1 MAHRFWKG
9 LALSTAL
16 VAALVPGFAQ
26 KPTIIRLIPAANW
39 KQVSSERLGLEAARD
54 YGGDPAIE
62 REYGVQTLE
71 HRTYQL
77 ASARADVVVE
87 PAADTSAAY
96 GLLTYYRTE
105 SMAPE
110 KGIQLALSGPE
121 GALMVRGRN
130 FIRFRRPKGSR
141 LSDDQFR
148 ALLIFVGGT
157 RPSLEALANL
167 PRPLPAEGRI
177 PGTEKYLLGPEA
189 TRRVLP
195 SFRVEQIGFGEGA
208 EVQLAEYQSG
218 KGRAAVM
225 AIAYP
230 TPQIARIRFAA
241 MTASFGINKEH
252 GPGALYGRR
261 QGSFVLLVLNADSS
275 ATATKLI
282 DQFWVAQQLS
292 WNERY
297 PGRKSF
303 TLQVVELVLAN
314 IMLSFILAG
323 FCVLGGIL
331 FFLSMR
337 LAAKWFPDLSWGH
350 PDEDTLIRL
359 NLR

>member
-1 MAHRFWKG
+1 MARRLREW
-9 LALSTAL
+9 LALPTAL
-16 VAALVPGFAQ
+16 LAALPLGFAQ
-26 KPTIIRLIPAANW
+26 KPTIIRLVPAANW
-39 KQVSSERLGLEAARD
+39 RQVSSQMLGLEAVRE

-71 HRTYQL
+71 RRTYQL
-77 ASARADVVVE
+77 DNTQADVLVE

-96 GLLTYYRTE
+96 GLLTYYHTE

-110 KGIQLALSGPE
+110 KGIQLGLSNLE
-121 GALMVRGRN
+121 GALMTRGRN

-141 LSDDQFR
+141 LTDDEFR

-157 RPSLEALANL
+157 RPSFDALANL
-167 PRPLPAEGRI
+167 PPPLPSEGRI

-189 TRRVLP
+189 ARRVLP
-195 SFRVEQIGFGEGA
+195 SFRAEQIGFAEGA

-218 KGRAAVM
+218 KGRTTVM
-225 AIAYP
+225 AIGYP
-230 TPQIARIRFAA
+230 TPQSARVRFGA
-241 MTASFGINKEH
+241 MTLSLGINQEH
-252 GPGALYGRR
+252 GPGSLYGRR
-261 QGSFVLLVLNADSS
+261 QGSFVFLVLNADSS

-282 DQFWVAQQLS
+282 DQFRVARQVS
-292 WNERY
+292 WDERY
-297 PGRKSF
+297 PGNRSF

-323 FCVLGGIL
+323 ICVLGGIL
-331 FFLSMR
+331 FFLSKR

-350 PDEDTLIRL
+350 TDEETLIRL